1 MSVDASSIVAVDER
15 AARMGLCA
23 LVPLGA
29 PGLVAEVAHRGAVD
43 TWSRLLS
50 DRDSRWGRAAATI
63 DLRQVAAAGAEAGA
77 RFIIPSDAEWPAQL
91 NDLDGVVV
99 GGQTGAPFGL
109 WVVGARLDELPA
121 GVAIVGARAAT
132 TAGLHVAEGLAAGIA
147 AAGLSV
153 ISGMAFGIDAAAHRG
168 ALELGGPTI
177 AVLPSG
183 LDRPYPSAHHDLAHS
198 ITARGALITEMPP
211 GTTPTRYTF
220 QARNRI
226 IAALARGTV
235 IGEAAARSGAL
246 NTTTWTTAIGR
257 PLMAVPGDATHPLSS
272 APNALIRDRTAQ
284 LVTTA
289 HDITQALPA
298 AVRRNDRAMQL
309 RADVEAARADVDA
322 ATETLPRAWQRVADT
337 RRRLDHHLNQH

>member
-1 MSVDASSIVAVDER
+1 MSVDVSPIVVVDER

-43 TWSRLLS
+43 AWSRLLS
-50 DRDSRWGRAAATI
+50 DRDSRWGRAAAAI
-63 DLRQVAAAGAEAGA
+63 DLRRVAAAGAEVGA
-77 RFIIPSDAEWPAQL
+77 RFVIPGDAEWPAQL
-91 NDLDGVVV
+91 ADLDGVVV

-109 WVVGARLDELPA
+109 WVVGARLDELP
-121 GVAIVGARAAT
+121 VVGARAAT

-147 AAGLSV
+147 AAGFSV

-168 ALELGGPTI
+168 ALEAGGPTI

-198 ITARGALITEMPP
+198 IAARGALISEMPP

-235 IGEAAARSGAL
+235 IGEAATRSGAL
-246 NTTTWTTAIGR
+246 NTTTWTTAISR
-257 PLMAVPGDATHPLSS
+257 PVMAVPGDATHPLSS
-272 APNALIRDRTAQ
+272 APNALIRDHTAQ

-289 HDITQALPA
+289 HDITQAIPVA
-298 AVRRNDRAMQL
+298 GRGNDRAMQL
-309 RADVEAARADVDA
+309 RADIEAARADVDT
-322 ATETLPRAWQRVADT
+322 ATATLTRAWQRVADT